1 MNGKR
6 ILAIIALVLIV
17 LLYAATLILA
27 FIGSPSTSGLLMAS
41 LFCTIVVPVIIY
53 VWQLVWKM
61 RGKK

>member
-6 ILAIIALVLIV
+6 ILAIIGLVLIV

>member
-27 FIGSPSTSGLLMAS
+27 FIGSPSTSRLLMAS

>member
-6 ILAIIALVLIV
+6 ILAIIALVLVV